1 MKSKRLG
8 AIVSAVVIGFCVI
21 IGVKSAEIIKPGYV
35 GIVYSMNG
43 GVQNKVLTQ
52 GLKFTSPIKSVK
64 QYSVATEQAFL
75 SKDKREGSED
85 DDSFIIPTKDGKTVN
100 VDLEF
105 AYHFD
110 SEKLPKTFTRFKG
123 QSGKDIEKTF
133 IRGKMKSWA
142 SEVSSNFSVIDIYGE
157 QRGRLNKEMLE
168 YSKKKFD
175 EYGIVID
182 SVNFPRIGLDNETEK
197 AIQNR
202 INSQQKL
209 EQSKIERDK
218 SKIEAEKKKIE
229 AQADADA
236 KLIKANSEAQANKK
250 LQESLTPTI
259 VEYKKIEKWDGKMP
273 QVQGGNAIL
282 DMKK

>member
-1 MKSKRLG
+1 MKNKKVG
-8 AIVSAVVIGFCVI
+8 AIVSAVVMVFIVI
-21 IGVKSAEIIKPGYV
+21 ILIKSAEIIKPGYV

-43 GVQNKVLTQ
+43 GVQDRVLTQ
-52 GLKFTSPIKSVK
+52 GLKFVSPIKSVK

-85 DDSFIIPTKDGKTVN
+85 DDSFIIPTKDGKTIN

-123 QSGKDIEKTF
+123 QSGKEIERTF

-142 SEVSSNFSVIDIYGE
+142 SEVSSKFSVIDIYGE
-157 QRGRLNKEMLE
+157 QRGKLNKEMLD
-168 YSKKKFD
+168 YSREKFE

-182 SVNFPRIGLDNETEK
+182 SVNFPRIGLDSETEK
-197 AIQNR
+197 AIQTR

-209 EQSKIERDK
+209 EQSKIERDRA
-218 SKIEAEKKKIE
+218 KIDAEKKKIE
-229 AQADADA
+229 AQAEADA
-236 KLIKANSEAQANKK
+236 KLIKANGEAQANKK
-250 LQESLTPTI
+250 LQESLTPSI
-259 VEYKKIEKWDGKMP
+259 VEYKKIDKWDGKLP
-273 QVQGGNAIL
+273 QVQGGNAIVDL
-282 DMKK
+282 KK